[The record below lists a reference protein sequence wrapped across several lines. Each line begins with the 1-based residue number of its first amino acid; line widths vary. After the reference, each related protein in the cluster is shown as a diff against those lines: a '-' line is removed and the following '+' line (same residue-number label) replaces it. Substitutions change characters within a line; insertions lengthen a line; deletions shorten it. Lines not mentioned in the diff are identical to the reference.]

1 MTANW
6 ALPATAATRWN
17 QMGYSTNHLGAQD
30 PPAGRIGMSDE
41 LTGSNAAYEVE
52 PRGR

>member
-17 QMGYSTNHLGAQD
+17 QMGYSTNRLGAQD
-30 PPAGRIGMSDE
+30 PPAGQIGISE
-41 LTGSNAAYEVE
+41 EPTGSNAVCQVE
-52 PRGR
+52 PPRR